1 MSRILSFIFS
11 ILLVAACS
19 GVADVQSDSKPVSH
33 SIWDS
38 LLKKHVDDR
47 GMVDYKGMMKDSTE
61 LKNYLNLLSKN
72 HPNEKNWSSEER
84 LAYWINAYNAFTVK
98 LILDYYPVES
108 IKDIG
113 SSINIPFV
121 STPWDIKFIEIEG
134 EEYDLNN
141 LEHGIIRKEFN
152 EPRIHFALVCAAMSC
167 PKLRNEAY
175 TAKDLG
181 AQLEEEA
188 TYFFNNEEKNKIS
201 ADKVQLS
208 KLLDWYWGDFKDT
221 AKSRVEYVNRY
232 SKTKANA
239 DAKVEYLDY
248 SWKLNEQ

>member
-1 MSRILSFIFS
+1 MTRFFS
-11 ILLVAACS
+11 LLFSVLMVAACS
-19 GVADVQSDSKPVSH
+19 GIGNVQSDSKPVSH
-33 SIWDS
+33 SGWDS
-38 LLKKHVDDR
+38 LLKKHVNND
-47 GMVDYKGMMKDSTE
+47 GMVDYKGMMADSTE
-61 LKNYLNLLSKN
+61 LKEYLNLLSNN
-72 HPNEKNWSSEER
+72 HPNESNWTKDER

-98 LILDYYPVES
+98 LIIDYYPVES

-141 LEHGIIRKEFN
+141 LEHGIIREEFE

-175 TAKDLG
+175 TADKLD
-181 AQLEEEA
+181 AQLEDEA
-188 TYFFNNEEKNKIS
+188 KDFFNSEKNKIS
-201 ADKVQLS
+201 PDKATLS
-208 KLLDWYWGDFKDT
+208 KLMKWYSGDFEEV
-221 AKSRVEYVNRY
+221 APSVIAYVNRY
-232 SKTKANA
+232 SDTKINE
-239 DAKVEYLDY
+239 DAEIDYMDY